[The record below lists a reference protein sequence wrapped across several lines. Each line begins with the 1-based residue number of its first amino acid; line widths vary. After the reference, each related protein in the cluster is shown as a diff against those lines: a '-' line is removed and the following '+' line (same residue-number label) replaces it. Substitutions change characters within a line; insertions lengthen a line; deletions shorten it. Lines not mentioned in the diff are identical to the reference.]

1 MKKRLFCVI
10 FVITILISV
19 FSVSASAQE
28 VEKYNIDFDLPDE
41 FIVLTEENIKEN
53 SDAIKSLGFTNET
66 FKNYINSNHIA
77 LFASLNDKSCQITI
91 NVNKTKFTENTDSLN
106 YFDDEYIG
114 RILPELLGNKVATNE
129 IKTFNDTKYVVV
141 ENKSTDSVGDFSYI
155 QYVTVKNQRLYTI
168 TVSFSNANITNENRE
183 YTEALIKKLVI
194 SVPNEKITMKSVQN
208 VTVYIVLILVIIF
221 LVLVVAYFAYTI
233 VKDILEKKNTSDVAP
248 YVKIKRRRFK

>member
-28 VEKYNIDFDLPDE
+28 VEKFNIEFDLPDE

>member
-10 FVITILISV
+10 FIITILLSI
-19 FSVSASAQE
+19 FSVSAYAQE
-28 VEKYNIDFDLPDE
+28 VKKFNFEFDLPDE

-77 LFASLNDKSCQITI
+77 LFASLKDKTCQITI
-91 NVNKTKFTENTDSLN
+91 NVNKTEFTESTDNLN

-129 IKTFNDTKYVVV
+129 IKTINDTKYVVV
-141 ENKSTDSVGDFSYI
+141 ENKSKDSVGDFSYI
-155 QYVTVKNQRLYTI
+155 QYVTVKNQRLYTT
-168 TVSFSNANITNENRE
+168 TVSFSDVSITNENRE
-183 YTEALIKKLVI
+183 YTEGLMKKLII
-194 SVPNEKITMKSVQN
+194 SVPSEKITMKSVQN
-208 VTVYIVLILVIIF
+208 VTVYIVLILVIIA
-221 LVLVVAYFAYTI
+221 LVLVVAYFIYTI
-233 VKDILEKKNTSDVAP
+233 VKDIIEKKNTSDVAP

>member
-19 FSVSASAQE
+19 FSVSAFALE
-28 VEKYNIDFDLPDE
+28 VEKFNIDFDLPDE